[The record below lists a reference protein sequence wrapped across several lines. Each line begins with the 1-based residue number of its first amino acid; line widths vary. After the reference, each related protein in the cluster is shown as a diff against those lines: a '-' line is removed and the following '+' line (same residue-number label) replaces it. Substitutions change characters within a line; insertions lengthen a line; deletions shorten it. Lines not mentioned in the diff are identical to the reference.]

1 MRTIKF
7 RASVLTMASG
17 WKAITI
23 RSVIIPTSLRI
34 DRKTLYLIVMK
45 RS

>member
-1 MRTIKF
+1 MLI
-7 RASVLTMASG
+7 VVSG
-17 WKAITI
+17 LKAITI
-23 RSVIIPTSLRI
+23 RSVIIPTSLRT